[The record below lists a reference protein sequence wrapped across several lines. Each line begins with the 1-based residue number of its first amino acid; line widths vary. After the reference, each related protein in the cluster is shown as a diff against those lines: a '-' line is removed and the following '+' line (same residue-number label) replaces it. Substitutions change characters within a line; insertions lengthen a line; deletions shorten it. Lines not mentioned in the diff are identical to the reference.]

1 MEQKKHV
8 DDLHQL
14 YTGWLKDLAFYKDEL
29 GTFGKRLEEVVT
41 QNNKKEILAS
51 VEHFQNQFIRQN
63 ELIDELRHTYNEK
76 ELGLVSN
83 VLANPVASDRVIYQE
98 PVELKEEFET
108 FERIYREMK
117 VEFESFLSKT
127 L

>member
-8 DDLHQL
+8 QDLHQL

-29 GTFGKRLEEVVT
+29 GTFVKRLEEVAAL
-41 QNNKKEILAS
+41 NNKKEILAQ

-63 ELIDELRHTYNEK
+63 ELIDLMKHDFNEK
-76 ELGLVSN
+76 EKGLVSN
-83 VLANPVASDRVIYQE
+83 VLSNPVASDRVIYQE
-98 PVELKEEFET
+98 PKELIDTFET
-108 FERIYREMK
+108 FERIYRDLK
-117 VEFESFLSKT
+117 IEFESFLSKS

>member
-8 DDLHQL
+8 DDLHHL
-14 YTGWLKDLAFYKDEL
+14 YTGWLKNLAFYKDEL
-29 GTFGKRLEEVVT
+29 GTFSKRLEEVVK
-41 QNNKKEILAS
+41 QNNKIEILAQ

-63 ELIDELRHTYNEK
+63 ELIDVMKHNYNQK
-76 ELGLVSN
+76 ELELVSN
-83 VLANPVASDRVIYQE
+83 VKANPVASDRVIYQE
-98 PVELKEEFET
+98 PTDLKEEFET

-117 VEFESFLSKT
+117 VEFEGFLSKI